1 MSKGVESHRQPA
13 EDEDGD
19 FCLADT
25 LVNMSDAEIEQMA
38 EEDARADVTSSAY
51 EGIPL
56 DKAALRIGLIESYKK
71 LRAEWPI
78 QRSERMTEQRM
89 VAGRQ

>member
-1 MSKGVESHRQPA
+1 MRKGVESRRQPD
-13 EDEDGD
+13 DEDDD
-19 FCLADT
+19 FCLADG
-25 LVNMSDAEIEQMA
+25 LVDASDQEIERMA
-38 EEDARADVTSSAY
+38 EEDAEADVASSAY

-56 DKAALRIGLIESYKK
+56 DKEALRIGLIESYKK

-89 VAGRQ
+89 VAGSR

>member
-1 MSKGVESHRQPA
+1 MSKGVESHRQPD
-13 EDEDGD
+13 DEDDD
-19 FCLADT
+19 FCLADG
-25 LVNMSDAEIEQMA
+25 LVDASDEVIERMA
-38 EEDARADVTSSAY
+38 EEADVASSAY

-56 DKAALRIGLIESYKK
+56 DKEALRIGLIESYKK

-89 VAGRQ
+89 GAGSR